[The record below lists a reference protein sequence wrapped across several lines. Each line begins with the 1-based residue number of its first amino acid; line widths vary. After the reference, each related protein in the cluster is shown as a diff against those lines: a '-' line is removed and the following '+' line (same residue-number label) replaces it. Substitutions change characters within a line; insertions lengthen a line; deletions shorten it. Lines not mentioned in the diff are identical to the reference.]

1 MDFGHGAVGVE
12 VGRRFAEY
20 GAEVMKV
27 ESRTY
32 TDFMRLQLGGE
43 TNPSFASSSRSKL
56 GFGVN
61 AKTPEGVA
69 ILHELAAQ
77 TDLVVEN
84 NSTGTMDKLGIG
96 FDALQAVNPELV
108 MVSSQ
113 LMGSH
118 GAWSWWRGYGP
129 STQPPGGL
137 VHLWNYADTDAP
149 AGSTSIYPDHVAG
162 CLGAVSSLAALVGR
176 ARGVN
181 HGVHVEVAQVE
192 TVVGMLGDLIA
203 AEGVTAGSVV
213 PLGNRSEVGAP
224 WGLYRCDGEE
234 QWAAITCRDDADWQ
248 GLVAAMGNP
257 AWAGDAALA
266 TVDGRRA
273 RADELDERIGE
284 WTATRTK
291 DDVAAACQREGVP
304 AAPMLTGAEQVSDPQ
319 YAARGFAVK
328 IDQPGVGPLWL
339 DGGAFRG
346 EHMVGP
352 DVHQAPELGEHTR
365 AIARDLLGRDDDE
378 IDRLLAAGILE
389 TTPPANG

>member
-1 MDFGHGAVGVE
+1 
-12 VGRRFAEY
+12 
-20 GAEVMKV
+20 
-27 ESRTY
+27 
-32 TDFMRLQLGGE
+32 
-43 TNPSFASSSRSKL
+43 
-56 GFGVN
+56 
-61 AKTPEGVA
+61 
-69 ILHELAAQ
+69 
-77 TDLVVEN
+77 
-84 NSTGTMDKLGIG
+84 MDKLGIG
-96 FDALQAVNPELV
+96 FDALQAVNPDLV

-137 VHLWNYADTDAP
+137 VHLWNYADTEAP

-213 PLGNRSEVGAP
+213 PMGNRSEVGAP

-234 QWAAITCRDDADWQ
+234 QWAAITCRDDADWL
-248 GLVAAMGNP
+248 GLVATMGNP
-257 AWAGDAALA
+257 DWANDSALA
-266 TVDGRRA
+266 TVEGRRA

-284 WTATRTK
+284 WTAGRTK
-291 DDVAAACQREGVP
+291 DEVAAACQREGVP
-304 AAPMLTGAEQVSDPQ
+304 AGPMLTGAEQVSDPQ
-319 YAARGFAVK
+319 FEARGFAVK

-339 DGGAFRG
+339 DGAAFRG

-365 AIARDLLGRDDDE
+365 QIARDVLERDDDE
-378 IDRLLAAGILE
+378 VDRLLAAGILE
-389 TTPPANG
+389 TTPPCNG